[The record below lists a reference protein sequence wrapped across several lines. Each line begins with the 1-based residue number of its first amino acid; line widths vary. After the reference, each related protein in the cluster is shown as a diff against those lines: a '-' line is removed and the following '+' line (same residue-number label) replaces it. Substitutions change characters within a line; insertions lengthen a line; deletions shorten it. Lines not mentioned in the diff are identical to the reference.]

1 MAQLGAVCSYLNLWE
16 VQQRVRDGIAASRRR
31 PGYTAGG
38 SARAIS
44 VNLDVNLDGRCAVGA
59 A

>member
-1 MAQLGAVCSYLNLWE
+1 MHILPWPPLPQ
-16 VQQRVRDGIAASRRR
+16 VQDRVRDGIKTSRRH

-44 VNLDVNLDGRCAVGA
+44 IPLDVDVGGLGRSQEWNTF
-59 A
+59 